1 MTEYVDLFSDA
12 AVISGAEQAAID
24 QHEADIAE
32 AEFEAN
38 IVWVVDEIAHKYY
51 PTREQQI
58 QNDFLPF

>member
-12 AVISGAEQAAID
+12 AVISGAEQAAIE
-24 QHEADIAE
+24 QHEADEAE
-32 AEFEAN
+32 AAYDAAV
-38 IVWVVDEIAHKYY
+38 VWVVDEIAHKYY